1 MWYNGSMKKL
11 EYNYL
16 LVWGLMVITISCGF
30 VLVGSYVSADD
41 IIDDVAISI
50 PVACTMTGTINA
62 PHTANVESGTY
73 VADIGT
79 TTLKAVCNDANGFS
93 IYAIGYSNQE
103 YGNNKMLATVG
114 GTLAPTYDITT
125 GTAQNGNTSNW
136 AMKLNSVT
144 GTYAPTILSDFDSY
158 HAVPDTYTKVATRTA
173 GTDATVGANIQST
186 YAVYVTSTQ
195 PAGSYNGKVKYT
207 MVYPNDA
214 DAPLYPETTQ
224 AGQIC
229 YYPNGSNVEGT
240 MGCQT
245 ISTSATS
252 ATLLASNFS
261 REGYGFAGWSKT
273 FDYSDD
279 TGFLG
284 PQEYIEFPAGTYT
297 GNNDGLSLYAR
308 WIKSAGSLQGWTG
321 CSSLQSG
328 AVTALTDQRDN
339 ETYAIAKLAD
349 GNCWMIENMRL
360 ENTGTD
366 NTNGSLAQGYN
377 ASFAGL
383 ADPEGPSLFDNVTTA
398 NTLYSTDGS
407 TNKTISGSNQGYRF
421 PRYNNVNTPTTAT
434 DRPSNP
440 TSNSAT
446 NSTTNASMYSY
457 GNYYTWAAAI
467 ADTTYYSTNN
477 QSVTS
482 TSICPT
488 GWHLP
493 KGGNNQNTANNEFL
507 AFSEA
512 LIGAKPANY
521 DSETYPY
528 YTGTPEGTDA
538 SNALRAYPNNF
549 VYSGYVLSGSV
560 TNRGSNGR
568 YWSSTAGSRVSAYGM
583 SFVSSS
589 VDPGTDVYVSKY
601 FGRTIRCVASGA

>member
-1 MWYNGSMKKL
+1 MIIFW
-11 EYNYL
+11 L
-16 LVWGLMVITISCGF
+16 LMITVLFGFGLMSSVSYAETISANAT
-30 VLVGSYVSADD
+30 VT
-41 IIDDVAISI
+41 VAE
-50 PVACTMTGTINA
+50 ACTMTATVDSAHSATVNPGQ
-62 PHTANVESGTY
+62 Y
-73 VADIGT
+73 VSEIGQ
-79 TTLKAVCNDANGFS
+79 TTLKVVCNDASGYA
-93 IYAIGYSNQE
+93 IYAVGNANNE
-103 YGNNKMLATVG
+103 YGNNKLLANLG
-114 GTLAPTYDITT
+114 GTLNPTYDIAT
-125 GTAQNGNTSNW
+125 GTATSGGTSNW
-136 AMKLNSVT
+136 AMKVNAVT
-144 GTYAPTILSDFDSY
+144 GTYAPTIQNSFGSY
-158 HAVPDTYTKVATRTA
+158 HDVPATYTKVAQYA
-173 GTDATVGANIQST
+173 SSTDTSTGSSITST
-186 YAVYVTSTQ
+186 YAAYVKSDQ

-207 MVYPNDA
+207 MVHPTTVNPA
-214 DAPLYPETTQ
+214 APQVTQ

-229 YYPNGSNVEGT
+229 YYPNGNNVEGT

-245 ISTSATS
+245 IPASGTTDDVSPTSAI
-252 ATLLASNFS
+252 LLASNFS
-261 REGYGFAGWSKT
+261 REGYGFAGWST
-273 FDYSDD
+273 TYDYSDIN
-279 TGFLG
+279 GFLG
-284 PQEYIEFPAGTYT
+284 PQEYIEFTEGQYSGSNT
-297 GNNDGLSLYAR
+297 GLSLYAY
-308 WIKSAGSLQGWTG
+308 WVKSAGSLQGWTG

-383 ADPEGPSLFDNVTTA
+383 ADPEGPLLFNNVTTA

-407 TNKTISGSNQGYRF
+407 TDKTISGKYQGYRF

-446 NSTTNASMYSY
+446 NNTTNASMYSY

-467 ADTTYYSTNN
+467 ADTTNYTPNN

-482 TSICPT
+482 TSICPS

-493 KGGNNQNTANNEFL
+493 KGGNNQNTVNNEFL
-507 AFSEA
+507 AFTEA

-521 DSETYPY
+521 DSQTYPY

-538 SNALRAYPNNF
+538 SNALRAYPKNF
-549 VYSGYVLSGSV
+549 VYSGFVNSGSV
-560 TNRGSNGR
+560 DNRGSYGY
-568 YWSSTAGSRVSAYGM
+568 YWSSTANSIYGAH
-583 SFVSSS
+583 SVAFSSSS
-589 VDPGTDVYVSKY
+589 VSPGTSLYNKY
-601 FGRTIRCVASGA
+601 NGRSIRCLASGA